1 MPKSSLQRQ
10 LNRLQENSSSTQT
23 ASTSQAEEQDVE
35 KYGKGVIFYLRD
47 DVIVGIVLW
56 NVFAKM
62 STARKIIRERKGS
75 EEVSELAK
83 LFDIQKEITS

>member
-1 MPKSSLQRQ
+1 MTP
-10 LNRLQENSSSTQT
+10 
-23 ASTSQAEEQDVE
+23 SQAIEQDVE

-62 STARKIIRERKGS
+62 SIARKIIRERKGF
-75 EEVSELAK
+75 EEISELAK
-83 LFDIQKEITS
+83 LFDMHKEFTS

>member
-1 MPKSSLQRQ
+1 MD
-10 LNRLQENSSSTQT
+10 
-23 ASTSQAEEQDVE
+23 QDVE

-47 DVIVGIVLW
+47 DVIVGLVLW

-75 EEVSELAK
+75 GEISELAK
-83 LFDIQKEITS
+83 LFDLHKEFTS

>member
-1 MPKSSLQRQ
+1 MEK
-10 LNRLQENSSSTQT
+10 
-23 ASTSQAEEQDVE
+23 DVE

-62 STARKIIRERKGS
+62 STARKIIREQKGL
-75 EEVSELAK
+75 EDVSDLAK
-83 LFDIQKEITS
+83 LFDIHKEFTS